1 MSPIFLM
8 TASAGCVLLSFFFL
22 SMLFSAHLLMQRHA
36 KLLSYAKSVNP
47 ANNKLLQMSQVQRS
61 GEVTENF
68 SGKNKIKKIAARVSS
83 QIDPKAFNCLGRRD
97 CGPFDLAN
105 HLPGAAVVV
114 GCVDENM
121 LAGVAA

>member
-1 MSPIFLM
+1 MKSSFIG
-8 TASAGCVLLSFFFL
+8 SADVTDILDDRFRWLCFVLFFS

-68 SGKNKIKKIAARVSS
+68 SGKNKKKIAGKVSR
-83 QIDPKAFNCLGRRD
+83 QIDQRLSIAY
-97 CGPFDLAN
+97 
-105 HLPGAAVVV
+105 
-114 GCVDENM
+114 
-121 LAGVAA
+121 